1 MYSQT
6 KILLVA
12 CHWLGD
18 SFWAMQVIPHLKKKY
33 PKAELWVLCKP
44 HSKDLLHGII
54 DKSHI
59 IATTS
64 ILSDRKREKFS
75 FKNYLKTVFAVRREK
90 FDIALDLTGN
100 RYSSIFLFLS
110 GVKKRVGLKEGFF
123 SFAYHCRGDKFDY
136 SRHLI
141 NRPFEVVKLLC
152 DDIKF
157 DKNNIL
163 LPHSPIVKAELSKLL
178 GFDVINEHIGLLI
191 PGAGWDSKKW
201 NDNNFIKIGQLLV
214 NHGYKVLIIGSK
226 KEIELCK
233 KISLQISDSITFN
246 YELKYFISLLEHVNL
261 SVSNDNGAGHL
272 IAGYGKNLI
281 SIFCGETNPK
291 LCGPIGSSVSIIE
304 KDNCNAE
311 TVIDLIMKK
320 YIYTHTL

>member
-18 SFWAMQVIPHLKKKY
+18 SFWAMQVIPHIKIKY

-44 HSKDLLHGII
+44 HSKDLLYGII

-59 IATTS
+59 IQTTS
-64 ILSDRKREKFS
+64 ILSDRKREKFTL
-75 FKNYLKTVFAVRREK
+75 KNYLNTILAVRHEK

-110 GVKKRVGLKEGFF
+110 GIKKRVGLKEGFF
-123 SFAYHCRGDKFDY
+123 SFVYHCRGDKFDY

-141 NRPFEVVKLLC
+141 NRPFEAAKLLC
-152 DDIKF
+152 SEIKF

-163 LPHSPIVKAELSKLL
+163 LPHSPITKAELSKLL
-178 GFDVINEHIGLLI
+178 GFDIVNERIGLLI
-191 PGAGWDSKKW
+191 PGAGWGSKKW
-201 NDNNFIKIGQLLV
+201 DDNNFIKIGQLLV

-226 KEIELCK
+226 NEIELCK
-233 KISLQISDSITFN
+233 NISLQVSDSITFN

-261 SVSNDNGAGHL
+261 AVSNDNGAGHL
-272 IAGYGKNLI
+272 VAGYGKNLI

-291 LCGPIGSSVSIIE
+291 LCSPIGSSVSIFE

-320 YIYTHTL
+320 YI